1 MAQGNNSTIS
11 LADSLDDIA
20 ASARSRR
27 EYVGVIPQ
35 LVDNVTLDANS
46 GTSWSELLYEQLTA
60 VSVDETTVNENYQQ
74 SVDSK
79 ISIEPQMV
87 QITTFVT
94 DKAKR
99 NLSKV
104 GLAQMGDLAGNAMM
118 RKKEDDGITALDTS
132 TTQLGAAGTPITT
145 GDVVSASTRIESNT
159 TEVGGTT
166 GINFVGHGFVIKDF
180 YDELTAG
187 IGTYAVPVGIT
198 ADVFKTGFHLPIAG
212 VNVYKNGNIPIDAAS
227 DAKSYVFAKEAWVL
241 VSGMAIK
248 TEMERMPRRGGG
260 GDAVTMTD
268 EFAYGQRSPGNWS
281 YEIIADATVPA

>member
-118 RKKEDDGITALDTS
+118 RKKEDDGIVALDTS
-132 TTQLGAAGTPITT
+132 TTILGADGTPITT

-180 YDELTAG
+180 YDELTAS
-187 IGTYAVPVGIT
+187 IATSSVPVGIT

-212 VNVYKNGNIPIDAAS
+212 VNVYKNGNIPITGNNS
-227 DAKSYVFAKEAWVL
+227 KSYVFAKEAWVL

-268 EFAYGQRSPGNWS
+268 EFAYGQRSAGNWS
-281 YEIIADATVPA
+281 YEIASDASVPA